1 MFYYNIC
8 INNGVEAFGTEGKT
22 ITVNEVLQTADI
34 KALAREIHHENM
46 LIPEQVAESVLQN
59 FAKAAVNL
67 MSQGFAIQFISGNDV
82 VMRVYPDIH
91 VKGGNINLARA
102 QELIPGTTEITA
114 ENAGELV
121 SRAGVTVRA
130 KAECEQKFTEML
142 MAESSGIQRKEI
154 VEKARVERTD
164 SQGGGSNTG
173 GTGSISTGDQ
183 GDQGGTSTGDDSG
196 TSTGGDTGGQQGSYR
211 LVIYKYGSGT
221 MTVTDGNGQVI
232 NSNDNEIGR
241 AHV

>member
-8 INNGVEAFGTEGKT
+8 VNNGVEAFGTEGKT

-67 MSQGFAIQFISGNDV
+67 MSQGFAIQFMSGNDV

-102 QELIPGTTEITA
+102 QELIPGTTEITT

-142 MAESSGIQRKEI
+142 MAESSGIQRKEVI
-154 VEKARVERTD
+154 EKAKVMRTENGGSD
-164 SQGGGSNTG
+164 GNEGTGGGETPG
-173 GTGSISTGDQ
+173 G
-183 GDQGGTSTGDDSG
+183 GGLPAE
-196 TSTGGDTGGQQGSYR
+196 GGEG
-211 LVIYKYGSGT
+211 
-221 MTVTDGNGQVI
+221 
-232 NSNDNEIGR
+232 
-241 AHV
+241 

>member
-154 VEKARVERTD
+154 VEKAKVERVD
-164 SQGGGSNTG
+164 NEGGGSTG
-173 GTGSISTGDQ
+173 G
-183 GDQGGTSTGDDSG
+183 GGETPVTPDPG
-196 TSTGGDTGGQQGSYR
+196 TGGDNGGS
-211 LVIYKYGSGT
+211 
-221 MTVTDGNGQVI
+221 NGGGG
-232 NSNDNEIGR
+232 DNPNGDME
-241 AHV
+241 

>member
-22 ITVNEVLQTADI
+22 ITVNEVLQTVDI

-46 LIPEQVAESVLQN
+46 LIPEQVAVSVLQN

-67 MSQGFAIQFISGNDV
+67 MSQGFAIQFLSGNDV
-82 VMRVYPDIH
+82 VMRIYPDIH

-114 ENAGELV
+114 ENAGDLV

-142 MAESSGIQRKEI
+142 MAESSGIQRKNI
-154 VEKARVERTD
+154 VEKARVVRKNSE
-164 SQGGGSNTG
+164 GGENGSSGSNSETPETPETP
-173 GTGSISTGDQ
+173 GTN
-183 GDQGGTSTGDDSG
+183 
-196 TSTGGDTGGQQGSYR
+196 TGGDTGGGDNGGGGGGTPGSD
-211 LVIYKYGSGT
+211 
-221 MTVTDGNGQVI
+221 MD
-232 NSNDNEIGR
+232 
-241 AHV
+241 